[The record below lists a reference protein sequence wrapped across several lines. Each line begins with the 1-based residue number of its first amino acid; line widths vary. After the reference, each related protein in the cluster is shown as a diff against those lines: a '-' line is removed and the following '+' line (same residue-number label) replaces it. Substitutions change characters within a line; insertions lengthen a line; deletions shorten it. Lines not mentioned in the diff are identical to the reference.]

1 MNMLKGIFA
10 VALLILLIACGG
22 GSSKT
27 PARTR
32 TPTPA
37 PAPTPAPTGFN
48 VSPSS
53 ATVAL
58 RAPQVFTAASNGSP
72 GAGNWSVSGVPGGN
86 ATVGTIDA
94 NGNFTGPASFP
105 AGANMETVTAT
116 LQSDNTKTANASA
129 TIVFPNDNHL
139 RQSGPVKL
147 GTTGGNSMD
156 FSGRFCCSGTLGSL
170 MSRGGTLFILSN
182 NHVLDKSDQGT
193 VGGPVTQPGL
203 VDTNCMAGTGEAHR
217 SQPTPCRPACT
228 RTCPGPP

>member
-27 PARTR
+27 PAPTP

-37 PAPTPAPTGFN
+37 PPPTPAPTGFN

-58 RAPQVFTAASNGSP
+58 SAHQVFTATSNGSP
-72 GAGNWSVSGVPGGN
+72 VAVNWSVSGVPGGN

-94 NGNFTGPASFP
+94 NGNFTSPASFP

-129 TIVFPNDNHL
+129 TIVLSDCNHR

-147 GTTGGNSMD
+147 GTTACNSMD

-170 MSRGGTLFILSN
+170 MSPGGTPLL
-182 NHVLDKSDQGT
+182 L
-193 VGGPVTQPGL
+193 
-203 VDTNCMAGTGEAHR
+203 R
-217 SQPTPCRPACT
+217 
-228 RTCPGPP
+228 